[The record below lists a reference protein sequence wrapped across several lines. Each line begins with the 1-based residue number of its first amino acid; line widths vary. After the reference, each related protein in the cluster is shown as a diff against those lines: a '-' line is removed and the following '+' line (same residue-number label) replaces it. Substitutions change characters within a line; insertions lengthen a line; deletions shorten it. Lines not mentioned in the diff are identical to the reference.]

1 MGLFWRKKIH
11 SLPAEV
17 TVYPR
22 VLALRRC
29 PLLDQI
35 GHQGQEFETGRSWR
49 DHTSEGITKSARP
62 YRWGDPIKNVHWR
75 TSARLGSLYTRELE
89 QSEGE
94 ESIVLILDN
103 RPEHWQAERFE
114 QAVETIAALFFY
126 GKRRGI
132 NIAVSTGAE
141 ILLEQ
146 EQAVLQALAEVTLT
160 PGDPPDFA
168 RLVETAT
175 VLWLTANPEGNPQT
189 SRAIALNFSAK
200 ETGIWINPHQPLDLQ
215 LEGI

>member
-1 MGLFWRKKIH
+1 
-11 SLPAEV
+11 
-17 TVYPR
+17 
-22 VLALRRC
+22 
-29 PLLDQI
+29 
-35 GHQGQEFETGRSWR
+35 
-49 DHTSEGITKSARP
+49 
-62 YRWGDPIKNVHWR
+62 
-75 TSARLGSLYTRELE
+75 LE

-146 EQAVLQALAEVTLT
+146 EQAVLQALAEITLT

-168 RLVETAT
+168 RLAETAT
-175 VLWLTANPEGNPQT
+175 VLWLTANPEGKPQT